1 MNLFCGLKLGRGA
14 EVSHSFLVDDI
25 LTFGMLSKTQ
35 WIALHHIFCRFGA
48 ASDLKIN
55 EGKSLFYMQEGID
68 QKLNTFLLYLVWL
81 HSL

>member
-1 MNLFCGLKLGRGA
+1 MNLFCGLELDRGA

-35 WIALHHIFCRFGA
+35 WILLHHIFCRFGA

-55 EGKSLFYMQEGID
+55 EGKSLV
-68 QKLNTFLLYLVWL
+68 LYAGGDRSEIEYISLVFCVAT
-81 HSL
+81 